1 MNLRSRNKVQA
12 TFNMSSMT
20 DLIFLLLIFFM
31 LTSTLVSPNV
41 LKLFLPS
48 SSSKTFAKQ
57 TVSVS
62 ITKEAEYFIDREAV
76 SIDELPSRLAGLSAE
91 RDETTIVLNADKDVA
106 LDHVVKVMDIAN
118 NLNLKMVL
126 ATSPK

>member
-1 MNLRSRNKVQA
+1 MNLRSRNKVSA
-12 TFNMSSMT
+12 NFNMSSMT

-48 SSSKTFAKQ
+48 SSSKTLAKQ
-57 TVSVS
+57 SISVS
-62 ITKEAEYFIDREAV
+62 IDKDAQYYIDKDPV
-76 SIDELPSRLAGLSAE
+76 SLDALPARLKALSSGT
-91 RDETTIVLNADKDVA
+91 DETTIVLNADKEVA
-106 LDHVVKVMDIAN
+106 IDHVVQVMDIAN